1 MKQGLLTNEQ
11 STPSRA
17 CDIWRIAEPRHDQT
31 DQARLYI
38 CDFMVIKIKITLVTD
53 SRGPGS
59 CVMPLVS
66 NFRLN
71 IFKRVTSAKLDLTP
85 WLYFTIIKVREI
97 PMNAQSHG
105 RFVRGNI
112 TVIC

>member
-1 MKQGLLTNEQ
+1 MIVSANMNQGLLTNEQ

-17 CDIWRIAEPRHDQT
+17 CNIWCIAEPRHGQT

-53 SRGPGS
+53 SRGPGA

-71 IFKRVTSAKLDLTP
+71 IFK
-85 WLYFTIIKVREI
+85 E
-97 PMNAQSHG
+97 
-105 RFVRGNI
+105 
-112 TVIC
+112 